1 MAKAIRTAQ
10 NATTPAKK
18 IQSAAKSETKY
29 VKPTA
34 QTQAAAAHQVAYT
47 TPVKTQ
53 ANTGSVAKSTQTT
66 PAPAP
71 TPTYT
76 APAPTSGM
84 IGTAINPGGMIT
96 STLER
101 AMQNEAQSTLPEHD
115 YNMQNYGTSV
125 TPRYDMNARPNETP
139 SQTTDRYLG
148 ILGSVTGARGT
159 ASRPY
164 SSPNFSYQSGAN
176 LDLDGD
182 STNNLITDYIRD
194 SLVGEVGDDRPFAMY
209 PNMHQGMG
217 GIAVNG
223 PQIPLANQ
231 RADQTI
237 SDYIGQSLIDRYG
250 ATVRP
255 YEALVSGTPLGVNRN
270 LLDRYGSNTNTDT
283 DINNSVSVGGSE
295 GGSAV
300 GGTGAGGSK
309 GGGAVGGTGA
319 YENAYD
325 LGSLY
330 DLLNARLNEYN
341 NQYNSLMDNLL
352 GAYNANTANLDDYY
366 NAVLNA
372 LGLNYA
378 DTENILT
385 GQLANSQQALEDER
399 RRAMQEAYI
408 SRMMAEKQLADQ
420 LDAYGLTGGASES
433 VLANLRNNY
442 MNNRAGVEERTQNSL
457 KDLFQ
462 TFLGNMSNAR
472 QNYNQSLMSAAQNR
486 LNARQQLANNYAS
499 SQADA
504 ANYLANARSGAY
516 DDLFNTLARLYT

>member
-1 MAKAIRTAQ
+1 MKQENWLLCHVHAY
-10 NATTPAKK
+10 
-18 IQSAAKSETKY
+18 EY
-29 VKPTA
+29 FGG
-34 QTQAAAAHQVAYT
+34 VARLLI
-47 TPVKTQ
+47 PDNLKTGVI
-53 ANTGSVAKSTQTT
+53 ANTRYETRLNESYRELAE
-66 PAPAP
+66 
-71 TPTYT
+71 YY
-76 APAPTSGM
+76 
-84 IGTAINPGGMIT
+84 GTA
-96 STLER
+96 
-101 AMQNEAQSTLPEHD
+101 
-115 YNMQNYGTSV
+115 V
-125 TPRYDMNARPNETP
+125 VPRYDMNTRPNDTP

-164 SSPNFSYQSGAN
+164 SSPNFSYQSGSGVN

-194 SLVGEVGDDRPFAMY
+194 SLVGEVGDDKPFALY
-209 PNMHQGMG
+209 PNEHQGMG

-231 RADQTI
+231 RENNRQTI
-237 SDYIGQSLIDRYG
+237 SDYIGESLGRIGEAQTGIPANSTPSLYEAYMTGQDWIPSG
-250 ATVRP
+250 TVR
-255 YEALVSGTPLGVNRN
+255 GGDTVN
-270 LLDRYGSNTNTDT
+270 NTDI
-283 DINNSVSVGGSE
+283 DNSVSV
-295 GGSAV
+295 
-300 GGTGAGGSK
+300 GGSK

-457 KDLFQ
+457 KDLLQ

-504 ANYLANARSGAY
+504 ANYLASARSGAY

>member
-1 MAKAIRTAQ
+1 MAKAIRTAH

-76 APAPTSGM
+76 APSNPSFANGTTAASSTNGM
-84 IGTAINPGGMIT
+84 VGTAINPMG
-96 STLER
+96 L
-101 AMQNEAQSTLPEHD
+101 MQASL
-115 YNMQNYGTSV
+115 QNSMTENNSAIPNTIGE
-125 TPRYDMNARPNETP
+125 MMAKPNETP

-164 SSPNFSYQSGAN
+164 SNPNYSFSQSGASGNGVN
-176 LDLDGD
+176 LDIDGD

-194 SLVGEVGDDRPFAMY
+194 SLVGEVGDDKPFALY
-209 PNMHQGMG
+209 PNEHQGMG

-231 RADQTI
+231 RANNRQTI
-237 SDYIGQSLIDRYG
+237 SDYIGESLGRLGEAQTGIPANSTPNLYEAYMTGQDWIPSG
-250 ATVRP
+250 TVR
-255 YEALVSGTPLGVNRN
+255 GGDTVN
-270 LLDRYGSNTNTDT
+270 NTDI
-283 DINNSVSVGGSE
+283 DNSVSV
-295 GGSAV
+295 
-300 GGTGAGGSK
+300 GGSK

-352 GAYNANTANLDDYY
+352 GAYNANNANLDDYY

-420 LDAYGLTGGASES
+420 LDAYGLIGGASES
-433 VLANLRNNY
+433 VMANLRNNY

-457 KDLFQ
+457 KDLLQ

>member
-18 IQSAAKSETKY
+18 IQNAAKSETKY

-115 YNMQNYGTSV
+115 YNMQNYGISV

-164 SSPNFSYQSGAN
+164 SSPNFSYQSGNGVN

-194 SLVGEVGDDRPFAMY
+194 SLVGEVGDDKPFALY
-209 PNMHQGMG
+209 PNEHQGMG

-231 RADQTI
+231 RENNRQTI
-237 SDYIGQSLIDRYG
+237 SDYIGESLGRIGEAQTGIPANSTPNLYEAYMTGQDWIPSG
-250 ATVRP
+250 TVR
-255 YEALVSGTPLGVNRN
+255 GGDTVN
-270 LLDRYGSNTNTDT
+270 NTDI
-283 DINNSVSVGGSE
+283 DNSVSVGGSK
-295 GGSAV
+295 GGS
-300 GGTGAGGSK
+300 
-309 GGGAVGGTGA
+309 AVGGTGA

-433 VLANLRNNY
+433 VMANLRNNY